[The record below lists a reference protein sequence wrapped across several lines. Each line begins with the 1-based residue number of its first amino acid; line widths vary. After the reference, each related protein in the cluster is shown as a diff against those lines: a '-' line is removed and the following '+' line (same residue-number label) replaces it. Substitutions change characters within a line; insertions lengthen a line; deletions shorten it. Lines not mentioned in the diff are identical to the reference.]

1 MSTFNIIIN
10 QSNDFY
16 SFISPI
22 IGVIISAAIAWIVYR
37 KQSIEKEI
45 KENIDKFSYLFY
57 LITKNFEEIYSIKK
71 QVTEPALKEIDNA
84 LDNLNNIEKE
94 LNWYKGVKN
103 TLIIIPNDYRES
115 YVNTELKKYSQNLS
129 LHISTQ
135 SYIQYIDK
143 KSFEKEAT
151 LLMHYG
157 DLAFKSVC
165 NKLDT
170 NYNVIDEIQKKIYK
184 NNDDIV
190 GKYHSI
196 CINCSLELNI
206 QNDEYKKQIEQLRRQ
221 LLYKKS
227 LFEIYNK
234 IANICC
240 IYSYNAISHLDAF
253 LFHYLNKYIVVF
265 NKIGIPYKNIIISDE
280 ETSFDKE
287 DFWNL
292 FSVVKSYEYELF
304 AMPLYNNLKRTL
316 LDRISDFIFYLRWE

>member
-84 LDNLNNIEKE
+84 LDNLNNIEK
-94 LNWYKGVKN
+94 LMDWYKGVKN

-135 SYIQYIDK
+135 SHIQYIDK
-143 KSFEKEAT
+143 NH
-151 LLMHYG
+151 L
-157 DLAFKSVC
+157 
-165 NKLDT
+165 
-170 NYNVIDEIQKKIYK
+170 KKK
-184 NNDDIV
+184 
-190 GKYHSI
+190 
-196 CINCSLELNI
+196 
-206 QNDEYKKQIEQLRRQ
+206 
-221 LLYKKS
+221 LLY
-227 LFEIYNK
+227 
-234 IANICC
+234 
-240 IYSYNAISHLDAF
+240 
-253 LFHYLNKYIVVF
+253 
-265 NKIGIPYKNIIISDE
+265 
-280 ETSFDKE
+280 
-287 DFWNL
+287 
-292 FSVVKSYEYELF
+292 
-304 AMPLYNNLKRTL
+304 
-316 LDRISDFIFYLRWE
+316 